1 MSKKLTDKQEM
12 FCREYLLDLNATQA
26 AIRAGYSEKT
36 ARFIGTEN
44 LSKPNIADR
53 VSNLKAERIKDTKID
68 ASYVLKRLVE
78 IDQMDVA
85 DILNEDGSV
94 KSISEWPKVWRQYIS
109 GIDLADMFEG
119 HGEDREMVGI
129 LKKIKWPDKVKNLDM
144 IGRHVDVG
152 AWEKD
157 TAPVV
162 VSNNIMPVPTA
173 ASADEWE
180 KAAQAQQ
187 DKSLSRS

>member
-36 ARFIGTEN
+36 ANRIATEN
-44 LSKPNIADR
+44 LSKPVIQERIAE
-53 VSNLKAERIKDTKID
+53 LKSERIKEVKVD
-68 ASYVLKRLVE
+68 ANYVLNRLIE

-94 KSISEWPKVWRQYIS
+94 KYISDWPKVWRQYIS

-119 HGEDREMVGI
+119 HGDDRELVGI
-129 LKKIKWPDKVKNLDM
+129 LKKIKWPDKVKNLELL
-144 IGRHVDVG
+144 GRHFEIQAWKDKIEIEVSEQVTPWGMIKAGVD
-152 AWEKD
+152 E
-157 TAPVV
+157 
-162 VSNNIMPVPTA
+162 
-173 ASADEWE
+173 
-180 KAAQAQQ
+180 
-187 DKSLSRS
+187 

>member
-36 ARFIGTEN
+36 ANRTATKL
-44 LSKPNIADR
+44 LSKAVIQDR
-53 VSNLKAERIKDTKID
+53 ISELKNARNEKTEINTD
-68 ASYVLKRLVE
+68 YVLRRLKE
-78 IDQMDVA
+78 IDELDVL
-85 DILNEDGSV
+85 DIMLDDLSAFKPLN
-94 KSISEWPKVWRQYIS
+94 EWPKAWRISIS
-109 GIDLADMFEG
+109 GIDMKRIVSQRDDEPM
-119 HGEDREMVGI
+119 DYI
-129 LKKIKWPDKVKNLDM
+129 LEKVKWPDKVKNLGM

-173 ASADEWE
+173 ASAEEWE